1 MSPAAKKSTW
11 VEIHQIVLAPGERAP
26 QVPDDTKAV
35 PLEMTVK
42 GFLSQDANVG
52 DQVEIVTAAG
62 RRVRGVLRAI
72 NPGYVHGFGPPIEAL
87 SSIGS
92 ELRAILRENDR

>member
-1 MSPAAKKSTW
+1 VTRAAKKSTW
-11 VEIHQIVLAPGERAP
+11 VEIHRVVLAPGERAP

-42 GFLSQDANVG
+42 GFLRQDADIG
-52 DQVEIVTAAG
+52 DQVEIVTTTG
-62 RRVRGVLRAI
+62 RRRRGVLRSI
-72 NPGYVHGFGPPIEAL
+72 NPAYGHGFGSPIEAL
-87 SSIGS
+87 SSIGR